1 MMAYRSEQHE
11 TMGVIAKCVNAEID
25 NIRWVWELQERLE
38 NAYPFVWNK
47 MNQLMVKQN
56 TFMTKSFNGRRLNL
70 GEK

>member
-38 NAYPFVWNK
+38 NAYTFVWNK

-56 TFMTKSFNGRRLNL
+56 AFMTKSFNGRRLNL